1 MASRSLP
8 GENRSLIQVGD
19 KGQRE
24 ERCSLE
30 ADISKGVLFP
40 DDFQN
45 NDNKQNLSNKLPCIN
60 NFPVIC

>member
-8 GENRSLIQVGD
+8 GENRSLIQIGE

-24 ERCSLE
+24 ERRSSE
-30 ADISKGVLFP
+30 TDISKGVFFP
-40 DDFQN
+40 DAFQN

-60 NFPVIC
+60 NLPVIR